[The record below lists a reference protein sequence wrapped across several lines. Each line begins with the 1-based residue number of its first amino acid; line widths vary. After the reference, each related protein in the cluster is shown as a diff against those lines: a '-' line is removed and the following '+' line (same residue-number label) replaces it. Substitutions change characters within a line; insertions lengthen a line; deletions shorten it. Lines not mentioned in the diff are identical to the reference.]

1 MRAIVL
7 TLVATLTAT
16 AAMAQLDAP
25 GPSPTEQRV
34 QSLNRSMLND
44 QQSRA
49 ATQQNQFEVNSLRN
63 ELSRPVVPPPA
74 VGFPIR

>member
-1 MRAIVL
+1 MRAIVF
-7 TLVATLTAT
+7 TLAVTLTARS
-16 AAMAQLDAP
+16 AVAQLDAP

-34 QSLNRSMLND
+34 QSLNRSMLNE

-63 ELSRPVVPPPA
+63 ELSRTVVPPPV
-74 VGFPIR
+74 VGSPIR